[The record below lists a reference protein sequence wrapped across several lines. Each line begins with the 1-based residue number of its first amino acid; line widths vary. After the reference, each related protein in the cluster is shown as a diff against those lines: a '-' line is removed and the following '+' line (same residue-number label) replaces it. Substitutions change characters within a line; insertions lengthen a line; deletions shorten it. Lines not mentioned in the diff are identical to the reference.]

1 MKPLLARRAALQA
14 AAGFTIIA
22 LGTFGPSLAARAAVV
37 TAAKAGTACGSRPSQ
52 AVLTAALL
60 TRDANATASASPTAS
75 PSATTAQSAAATA
88 SPSPT
93 AGSTTSP
100 PDTSAPSPSPDPST
114 TSSAPSSPSIAPW
127 KYPQLCVSAQSLST
141 SSQVSPGSLASFV
154 IWVWSTT
161 EASKNVAVTAQVTAG
176 SNVGTPSFSVCPRA
190 SGTSCSVG
198 DLQVGQAD
206 GLEVTLPV
214 QAGALAGELV
224 ELTAQA
230 SAAGALG
237 YSCTVTDVVA
247 QTPAAGSASSASA
260 LPGTLLPIPG
270 TSVSPVDPSSLF
282 PTVLPSP
289 QTDSPP
295 PDAPTSLL
303 PADTA
308 ASATPD
314 NARLDAQLAGIAAL
328 GALIIAV
335 GTMLA
340 RASIVPRSLRA
351 KRPEQKTSEQPTP
364 TP

>member
-1 MKPLLARRAALQA
+1 MKPLLAGRAALQA

-22 LGTFGPSLAARAAVV
+22 FGTVGPSLAAHAAVV
-37 TAAKAGTACGSRPSQ
+37 TAAKASTACGSRPSD
-52 AVLTAALL
+52 AVLAAAQV
-60 TRDANATASASPTAS
+60 TRDASATTSASATAS
-75 PSATTAQSAAATA
+75 PSATTAPSAEATA

-93 AGSTTSP
+93 DGSTTSP
-100 PDTSAPSPSPDPST
+100 PGTTAPSPSPDPST

-127 KYPQLCVSAQSLST
+127 KSPQLCVSAQSLST

-154 IWVWSTT
+154 IWVWTTT
-161 EASKNVAVTAQVTAG
+161 EASKNVSVSAQVAAG

-206 GLEVTLPV
+206 ALEVTLPV

-237 YSCTVTDVVA
+237 YSCTATDVVA
-247 QTPAAGSASSASA
+247 STPAAGSTSSSSA

-289 QTDSPP
+289 ATVSLPT
-295 PDAPTSLL
+295 DAPSSVL
-303 PADTA
+303 PADTT
-308 ASATPD
+308 ASAVPV
-314 NARLDAQLAGIAAL
+314 NARLDAQLGGIAAL
-328 GALIIAV
+328 GAVIIAV
-335 GTMLA
+335 GTMLV
-340 RASIVPRSLRA
+340 RASRVPRTLGANQSQQ
-351 KRPEQKTSEQPTP
+351 KEQATDISA
-364 TP
+364 